1 MFLHV
6 IAIID
11 LTNSC
16 YNGIYLQ
23 FMMQTVQE
31 INCTLFYLNLNQY
44 AEASLRI
51 AKIISSVDV
60 FFLWLVMLSVGVI
73 ASKG

>member
-1 MFLHV
+1 
-6 IAIID
+6 
-11 LTNSC
+11 
-16 YNGIYLQ
+16 
-23 FMMQTVQE
+23 MQNVQK

-44 AEASLRI
+44 AEDLLRI

>member
-1 MFLHV
+1 M
-6 IAIID
+6 
-11 LTNSC
+11 
-16 YNGIYLQ
+16 YLQ
-23 FMMQTVQE
+23 FMMQNVQK

-44 AEASLRI
+44 AEDLLRI

-73 ASKG
+73 ALKG